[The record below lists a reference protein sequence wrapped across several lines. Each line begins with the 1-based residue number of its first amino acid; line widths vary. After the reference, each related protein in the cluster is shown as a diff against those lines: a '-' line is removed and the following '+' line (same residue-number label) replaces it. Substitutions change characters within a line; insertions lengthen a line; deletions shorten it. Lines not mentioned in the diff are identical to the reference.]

1 MDEMAERGVAIDLL
15 TVMTHLRTSS
25 TLETAGGVAY
35 VAGLVDGLPRI
46 SNLGEWAQ
54 IVLTAARRREA
65 IELARALAVAAWDE
79 RASVDAALDAHQQ
92 ALMGL
97 LSRGDGQN
105 DVTIKA
111 ALKDANAALDKWLQS
126 GSGVTGIP
134 SSLPTLDRL
143 TSGFQPGQL
152 IIIAARPGCGKS
164 VLCGQ
169 MSIAAATAGYA
180 VRSYTLE
187 MPPSDVVLR
196 AWLSDAD
203 TTKWECRQ
211 HGTSS
216 QHWDRAIKSYERLAK
231 LPVTFDRRESPT
243 VAEIRASA
251 TRHQKSSKLDLVV
264 VDYLQRVSYD
274 DQLKEHIGVGRA
286 AKALKNLAR
295 ALEVPVICAS
305 QLTRA
310 TEHKPP
316 TLSDL
321 ALSGKIENEAD
332 IVLALHPD
340 QDFKSKSFPNV
351 KAYMLK
357 HRTGACHTLS
367 LSFEKMYARF
377 IEVHRGNGNGNSK

>member
-1 MDEMAERGVAIDLL
+1 M
-15 TVMTHLRTSS
+15 
-25 TLETAGGVAY
+25 
-35 VAGLVDGLPRI
+35 
-46 SNLGEWAQ
+46 
-54 IVLTAARRREA
+54 
-65 IELARALAVAAWDE
+65 AAWDE
-79 RASVDAALDAHQQ
+79 SASVDAALDVHQQ
-92 ALMGL
+92 ALVGL
-97 LSRGDGQN
+97 LARDGRN
-105 DVTIKA
+105 DVSIKA

-126 GSGVTGIP
+126 GDGVTGIP

-152 IIIAARPGCGKS
+152 VVIAARPGCGKS

-169 MSIAAATAGYA
+169 ITITAATAGYA

-211 HGTSS
+211 NATTV
-216 QHWDRAIKSYERLAK
+216 WPRVAKSYERLCK

-251 TRHQKSSKLDLVV
+251 MRHQKSSKLDLVV

-274 DQLKEHIGVGRA
+274 DQIKEHIGVGRA
-286 AKALKNLAR
+286 AKALKSLAR

-340 QDFKSKSFPNV
+340 QDFKSKQFPNV
-351 KAYMLK
+351 QAYMLK

-367 LSFEKMYARF
+367 LSFEKKYARF
-377 IEVHRGNGNGNSK
+377 IEVHRGNGNSRQ